1 MKQKKT
7 VTSFLTFSEDDD
19 PIGQGNRVLL
29 LKRSDKVNTYK
40 HHWAGISGGMEA
52 NDSSPLERALIKIQE
67 ETTLSS
73 SDVKLIRIG
82 KPLTIRAEN
91 ISTIWKVYPFL
102 FRLQSDNIHKIK
114 IDWEH
119 EIFEW
124 INPEEMRS
132 YNTVPNLVETFYR
145 VYLPKNVHLGLVD
158 MLTDRSSGAQ
168 QLASKALD
176 IFAETIENNS
186 CYKYSQ
192 SSKDL
197 YFAYLNI
204 GWHLC
209 EIRPNMKASTLYMI
223 ISIMHQCKKVLEQVP
238 SMDSFDNQ
246 VLGII
251 RATKIISHE
260 AEQKINTAF
269 ITALFPKFNDQLL
282 HIMTMSY
289 SSTIFSAL
297 ANLIKDYNLEY
308 SRTLTITIL
317 ESRPLNEGAI
327 LGQKLSSLLPQQNES
342 VSIQVIT
349 DLSCDFFMPTVTHV
363 LLGADRIL
371 GYDGSVINKI
381 GSVPLALAAQHHGK
395 PVYVVSR
402 ADKIAGEYDN
412 DQVEENDT
420 IEVTEIYGDQWKT
433 CKNIRTRN
441 IYFERLES
449 GLITGYVTEVNSELL
464 TVEDIRKL
472 WNERK
477 SLELI
482 FDDLENEI

>member
-1 MKQKKT
+1 
-7 VTSFLTFSEDDD
+7 
-19 PIGQGNRVLL
+19 
-29 LKRSDKVNTYK
+29 
-40 HHWAGISGGMEA
+40 MEA
-52 NDSSPLERALIKIQE
+52 NDSSPLERALIEIQE

-73 SDVKLIRIG
+73 SDIKLIRSG

-102 FRLQSDNIHKIK
+102 FRIQSGNINKIK

-119 EIFEW
+119 ETFEW
-124 INPEEMRS
+124 INPDEMHS
-132 YNTVPNLVETFYR
+132 YNTVPHLIEAFYR

-158 MLTDRSSGAQ
+158 MFTDRSSGAQ

-176 IFAETIENNS
+176 IFAETIENKS
-186 CYKYSQ
+186 YHEYSQ

-223 ISIMHQCKKVLEQVP
+223 LSIMQQCKKVLEQVP

-246 VLGII
+246 VLDII
-251 RATKIISHE
+251 KATKILSHE
-260 AEQKINTAF
+260 AEQKINKTF
-269 ITALFPKFNDQLL
+269 ITALFPKFDDQSL
-282 HIMTMSY
+282 HIITMSY
-289 SSTIFSAL
+289 SSTILSAL
-297 ANLIKDYNLEY
+297 TNLIKDYIKKVPNNSEC

-327 LGQKLSSLLPQQNES
+327 LGQKLSSLLPQQS
-342 VSIQVIT
+342 RTVSIQVIT
-349 DLSCDFFMPTVTHV
+349 DSSCDFFMPTVTHV

-381 GSVPLALAAQHHGK
+381 GSVPLALAAKHHGK

-402 ADKIAGEYDN
+402 TDKIAGEYD
-412 DQVEENDT
+412 DEKVEENDAS
-420 IEVTEIYGDQWKT
+420 EVTEIYSDQWKN
-433 CKNIRTRN
+433 CKNIRARN
-441 IYFERLES
+441 IYFERLEP
-449 GLITGYVTEVNSELL
+449 GLITGYVTEVNSELF

-482 FDDLENEI
+482 FNDLEDEM